1 MKRKKSIP
9 LYLAGG
15 ILSLMMSACTQTVGH
30 FTPTV
35 AANPE
40 NTVFYVYRPAATT
53 PGLMKPLKFDYP
65 DILIDGNSI
74 GALKYDQYLVTE
86 LTPGPHNITVTGLTT
101 TAKGWADRDIEQ
113 AIPVNQGKQVFM
125 KLLVE
130 YDIDDMNLGQTGPKY
145 IINLIPVDS
154 ENAKYE
160 IRNTT
165 LGSN

>member
-1 MKRKKSIP
+1 MLMK
-9 LYLAGG
+9 
-15 ILSLMMSACTQTVGH
+15 SACTQTVGH

-35 AANPE
+35 AANPD
-40 NTVFYVYRPAATT
+40 NTVFYIYRPAATT

-65 DILIDGNSI
+65 DILIDGKSI
-74 GALKYDQYLVTE
+74 GALKYEHYLVTE
-86 LTPGPHNITVTGLTT
+86 LKPGPHTITVTGLTT

-125 KLLVE
+125 KLQVE
-130 YDIDDMNLGQTGPKY
+130 YDLDDMNLVQPGPKY
-145 IINLIPVDS
+145 IINLIPVDG
-154 ENAKYE
+154 ETAKYE